1 MPNSHL
7 RKAKILIVDDQD
19 SKRLALASAL
29 EVLGQEI
36 VMVSSGREA
45 LRAILRDDF
54 AVILLDVRMP
64 GMDGFETAGL
74 IRSRQQTESTPI
86 IFVTAHDRAESDMLG
101 GYHLGAVDFIFA
113 PIQADVLRAKV
124 SVFVELHRKTMT
136 VQAHERRL
144 RQLEA
149 RQAQHEL
156 QKLSSAIEQSADPV
170 VITNRDGLIEYV
182 NAAFEQVTGYP
193 PEEAIGQSIA
203 LLESGEHPTEY
214 HDQMWDT
221 IRQGKVY
228 RGEFISRRKDGSLYH
243 EEKTITPIRDADG
256 LITHYVSTGKDVTER
271 RRMEEELRVLN
282 ASLEQRVRERT
293 AQLEDVN
300 HELEAYA
307 YSISHDLRT
316 PLRHIGSFVDL
327 LGRNHQD
334 DLPETAR
341 RYLKIIRDGAGQ
353 MEALIDGLLDFARTG
368 RHEMRVQTVNLSVL
382 LREVIHDLDQH
393 HAGAG
398 VQWTVQPLPEVCGD
412 LISLRQVF
420 MNLLS
425 NAVKYSHGQS
435 DPQVEIWATDDD
447 QQVVIHV
454 RDNGVGFNMAYYDKM
469 FRVFQRLH
477 NSVDFEGHGVGLAHV
492 RRIVLRHGGRVW
504 AESQEGQ
511 GATFSVALPRK
522 VSAAPPLTLSD
533 PPEHSENTQHV

>member
-29 EVLGQEI
+29 EGLGQEI
-36 VMVSSGREA
+36 VMVGSGRDA
-45 LRAILRDDF
+45 LRELLRDEF
-54 AVILLDVRMP
+54 AVILLDVKMP

-113 PIQADVLRAKV
+113 PIQAEVLRAKV
-124 SVFVELHRKTMT
+124 SVFVELYRKTLI

-149 RQAQHEL
+149 QQAQHEL

-170 VITNRDGLIEYV
+170 VITDKDGLIEYV
-182 NAAFEQVTGYP
+182 NAAFTRVTGYP

-203 LLESGEHPTEY
+203 LLESSQHPPE
-214 HDQMWDT
+214 DMARMWAL
-221 IRQGKVY
+221 IRQGEVF
-228 RGEFISRRKDGSLYH
+228 RGEFVNRRRDGTLYH
-243 EEKTITPIRDADG
+243 EERTITPIRDADG
-256 LITHYVSTGKDVTER
+256 QITHYVGTGKDVTER
-271 RRMEEELRVLN
+271 KRMEAELRDLN
-282 ASLEQRVRERT
+282 ASLEQRVQERT

-327 LGRNHQD
+327 LKRHHEAE
-334 DLPETAR
+334 LPENAR

-368 RHEMRVQTVNLSVL
+368 RHELQFQSVNLGTVVQEIIERL
-382 LREVIHDLDQH
+382 DDPAREPP
-393 HAGAG
+393 
-398 VQWTVQPLPEVCGD
+398 VQWRVGD
-412 LISLRQVF
+412 LPMVQADLVSLRQVF
-420 MNLLS
+420 VNLLS
-425 NAVKYSHGQS
+425 NALKYSQGLDRAPLIEVWSTS
-435 DPQVEIWATDDD
+435 DEGFYT
-447 QQVVIHV
+447 IHV
-454 RDNGVGFNMAYYDKM
+454 RDNGIGFNMAHSNKLFM
-469 FRVFQRLH
+469 VFQRLH
-477 NSVDFEGHGVGLAHV
+477 AAEGYEGHGVGLAHV
-492 RRIVLRHGGRVW
+492 RRIVLRHGGRVF
-504 AESQEGQ
+504 AQGQEGE
-511 GATFSVALPRK
+511 GATFSVMLPR
-522 VSAAPPLTLSD
+522 VPASRD
-533 PPEHSENTQHV
+533 